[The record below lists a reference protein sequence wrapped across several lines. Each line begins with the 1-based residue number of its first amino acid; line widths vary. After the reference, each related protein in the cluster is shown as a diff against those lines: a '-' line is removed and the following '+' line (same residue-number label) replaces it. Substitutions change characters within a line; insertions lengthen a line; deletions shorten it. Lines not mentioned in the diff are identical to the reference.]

1 MIALGQNDI
10 NFKIELI
17 GEDLMKDR
25 KSVRDFINGPVVHG
39 I

>member
-25 KSVRDFINGPVVHG
+25 KSVRDFIGH
-39 I
+39 